1 MYRGFMAKKTRTS
14 SDYPQFS
21 FRVTAEAKE
30 RISEAVDEV
39 TELYNKNVPDG
50 EYLYRKNDII
60 IEALEIGLAQMK
72 KNPLKKN
79 IKIVNFKVI
88 LQHKS

>member
-1 MYRGFMAKKTRTS
+1 MAKKVRTS

-21 FRVTAEAKE
+21 FRVTADAKE
-30 RISEAVDEV
+30 RISIAVDEV
-39 TELYNKNVPDG
+39 TELYNKNVPLG

-72 KNPLKKN
+72 KNPNKSGKK
-79 IKIVNFKVI
+79 
-88 LQHKS
+88 